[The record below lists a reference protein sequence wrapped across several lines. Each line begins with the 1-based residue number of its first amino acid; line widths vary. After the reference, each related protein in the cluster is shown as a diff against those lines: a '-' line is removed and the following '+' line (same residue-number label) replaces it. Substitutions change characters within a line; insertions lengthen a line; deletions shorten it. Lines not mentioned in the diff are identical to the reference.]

1 MTHLLDM
8 FQSFPTGNVAMHA
21 YRQLQSPRKKELD
34 GIVFWFDGKEI
45 LREEMLHK
53 IFYNLLETCQP

>member
-34 GIVFWFDGKEI
+34 GIVF
-45 LREEMLHK
+45 
-53 IFYNLLETCQP
+53 